1 MAVRSELIKL
11 ENHQRTDPEA
21 TEGDPLGAGVSSV
34 GAEVGAVASPE
45 VSRHWDCTAWA
56 GGGVGQGG
64 GGETITWC
72 LFQEVETEATAG
84 ADLTPEVED
93 IMAPETTIIA
103 GNAVATASLACY
115 RALCACRAAM
125 PAGCGSC

>member
-45 VSRHWDCTAWA
+45 
-56 GGGVGQGG
+56 
-64 GGETITWC
+64 
-72 LFQEVETEATAG
+72 EVETEATAG

-103 GNAVATASLACY
+103 GVKVAMETGLQEGPTETATTVTVSPGSNGSDAYVAVGTL
-115 RALCACRAAM
+115 
-125 PAGCGSC
+125 